1 MLVLLSIGL
10 CRAREAGGP
19 PPPFAALGLHVA
31 LSQALL
37 VTRSVKGKVW
47 TIIPED
53 GTSLAAAAGKF
64 RAFEIGLLLSI
75 GPCRALEAGGP
86 PPHFAALGLGMRL
99 SQAVLL
105 TRSVLGK
112 VWRCLPVDG
121 TPVTARAW

>member
-1 MLVLLSIGL
+1 MGLSPGRPGRL
-10 CRAREAGGP
+10 T
-19 PPPFAALGLHVA
+19 PPPFAPLILHEGLW
-31 LSQALL
+31 QGLL

>member
-1 MLVLLSIGL
+1 M
-10 CRAREAGGP
+10 
-19 PPPFAALGLHVA
+19 
-31 LSQALL
+31 L

-53 GTSLAAAAGKF
+53 GTSMATAAGKF

-75 GPCRALEAGGP
+75 GLCRALEAGGP
-86 PPHFAALGLGMRL
+86 PPPLPFAALVLGVHL
-99 SQAVLL
+99 WQALLL